1 MRQNKL
7 VVYFSTDMMRLDEKI
22 GDFAFNS
29 TIVFGDV
36 SLIEVFSEEYEESE
50 DDCDVSTDL

>member
-22 GDFAFNS
+22 GDFAVNS

>member
-22 GDFAFNS
+22 GDFAVNS

-50 DDCDVSTDL
+50 DDCDVFTDL